1 MKRTFYFLKDSVTG
15 NFYDGGNCDDIG
27 QFDKAAVYFQRKNA
41 EKRMKSLFDQEHAGS
56 WTWYVHWIKNP
67 EYLWYVE
74 ENERTQHINK
84 WITLID
90 ERKHLP
96 NWGIE
101 IVAVE
106 VEA

>member
-15 NFYDGGNCDDIG
+15 NFYDGGNCDGIG

-41 EKRMKSLFDQEHAGS
+41 EKRMKQLINVKYSGS
-56 WTWYVHWIKNP
+56 WEWTEKCLQDYNNLHWGDKAQRRRDVR
-67 EYLWYVE
+67 L
-74 ENERTQHINK
+74 
-84 WITLID
+84 
-90 ERKHLP
+90 RKDLP
-96 NWGIE
+96 NWGIQ

>member
-15 NFYDGGNCDDIG
+15 NFYDGENCDNIG
-27 QFDKAAVYFQRKNA
+27 HFDTATVYWQRDNAAKRIKRLINVKYSGSWEWTEKCLQDYDNLHWGDKAQR
-41 EKRMKSLFDQEHAGS
+41 RRDVQL
-56 WTWYVHWIKNP
+56 
-67 EYLWYVE
+67 
-74 ENERTQHINK
+74 
-84 WITLID
+84 
-90 ERKHLP
+90 RKHLP